1 MASGNHLL
9 IDADIPMYKVA
20 SVCEQVVDWGDEVVS
35 ATCNMEDAKYTFGVW
50 LDELLTNWPEEV
62 VKVTLAAS
70 SKTNFR
76 KKLWPDY
83 KGHRTS
89 RKPIGYSKLKAW
101 VQQEYGLVIVP
112 DLEADD
118 VLGILATG
126 NEGSRCVIISTDK
139 DFKQIPARFYNP
151 DSDIMVHTDPEA
163 ADYFHMYQTLVGDP
177 SDGYKGCPGIGH
189 VRATQLLTDTP
200 KGDWWSLVVSLY
212 EAKGLTE
219 EDALLNA
226 RMARILRK
234 DEWDPVKK
242 EPILWTP
249 DRLSGPT
256 TASASGAVSTA
267 NGHAVMPETQRS
279 AE

>member
-9 IDADIPMYKVA
+9 IDADIPLYKVA
-20 SVCEQVVDWGDEVVS
+20 SVTETVIDWGDEVVTAS
-35 ATCNMEDAKYTFGVW
+35 CNMEDAVYTFTTW

-83 KGHRTS
+83 KGHRIS

-101 VQQEYGLVIVP
+101 AQKEYGMTIVP

-118 VLGILATG
+118 VLGILAT
-126 NEGSRCVIISTDK
+126 SDPRSVIVSTDK
-139 DFKQIPARFYNP
+139 DFLGVPCRFYNP
-151 DSDIMVHTDPEA
+151 DKDFTVETSPEE

-177 SDGYKGCPGIGH
+177 ADGYKGCPGIGD
-189 VRATQLLTDTP
+189 VRATKLLADTP
-200 KGDWWSLVVSLY
+200 REEWWSLVVGLF

-234 DEWDPVKK
+234 GEWDPKKK

-256 TASASGAVSTA
+256 TASASGAGSTA
-267 NGHAVMPETQRS
+267 SARAETPETQRS